1 MGLRKKGWEEMGQD
15 GMGRDGLRWDGI
27 GWDKMGLDEMGWEE
41 MGREGMGHDGMGWNG
56 IGWDGMRW
64 DRRGWDGIGWGGM
77 GWERMG
83 QDGRGCDVMRGWL
96 PKPGLQHTYGQS
108 QPSVL
113 CRALPTLCSTECG
126 SSRDR
131 PSVPHFTAPS
141 LCRGSAAFA
150 PSLLPPS
157 RDTSASLPK

>member
-41 MGREGMGHDGMGWNG
+41 MGWEGMGHDGMGWNG
-56 IGWDGMRW
+56 IEWDGMRW
-64 DRRGWDGIGWGGM
+64 DRR

-157 RDTSASLPK
+157 RDTTASLPK

>member
-41 MGREGMGHDGMGWNG
+41 MGWEGMGHDGMGWNE

-64 DRRGWDGIGWGGM
+64 DRR

>member
-1 MGLRKKGWEEMGQD
+1 MGWDCVRKDGKRWDRMGWD
-15 GMGRDGLRWDGI
+15 GTGWDGTGRDGLRWDGI

-56 IGWDGMRW
+56 IGWGGMRW
-64 DRRGWDGIGWGGM
+64 EW
-77 GWERMG
+77 MG

-141 LCRGSAAFA
+141 PCRGSAAFA

-157 RDTSASLPK
+157 RDTTASLPK

>member
-41 MGREGMGHDGMGWNG
+41 MGWEGMGHDGMGWNG
-56 IGWDGMRW
+56 IEWDGMRW
-64 DRRGWDGIGWGGM
+64 DRR

-131 PSVPHFTAPS
+131 PSVSHFTAPS

>member
-64 DRRGWDGIGWGGM
+64 DRR

-157 RDTSASLPK
+157 RDTTASLPK